1 MLKTM
6 RKGVVAA
13 LLGVTVGCGGN
24 SAVGPTSAVVAPV
37 AVAPAP
43 AARAVLILTPSV
55 SAVARGAELS
65 VTWTVSSGGAGNDWI
80 EFSRT
85 TDTNFF
91 YSWSRYTEGAQS
103 GTFTLVAPNQA
114 GQYEFRYL
122 LDDGWIDAARS
133 AVVTV
138 F

>member
-1 MLKTM
+1 MMNTM
-6 RKGVVAA
+6 RTGIVAA
-13 LLGVTVGCGGN
+13 LLALTVGCGGN
-24 SAVGPTSAVVAPV
+24 SALGPTPAVAAPAPV
-37 AVAPAP
+37 APSVPAGTYT
-43 AARAVLILTPSV
+43 LTPSLG
-55 SAVARGAELS
+55 AVARGAQLS
-65 VTWTVSSGGAGNDWI
+65 VSWTVSSSVETGNDWI

-85 TDTNFF
+85 SDPNIFYGWAGYTDGD
-91 YSWSRYTEGAQS
+91 RS
-103 GTFTLVAPNQA
+103 GTFTFTAPSQA